1 MRRIPRPAQGG
12 FFTDRSP
19 PVMSKAD
26 QKFKE
31 LVGRY
36 PRGPETELAPREGHP
51 LEQTIDWSES
61 PLAKAYP
68 QWEVFL
74 YELYQERRNAPL
86 EGRKPHPSAN
96 LPLGK
101 KRELLGPAG
110 GLSAAQVNQQ
120 YGTREQKCE
129 EL

>member
-1 MRRIPRPAQGG
+1 MRQPKPAPGG

-19 PVMSKAD
+19 PVISQTD

-31 LVGRY
+31 LIGRY
-36 PRGPETELAPREGHP
+36 PNATESQLAPRAGHP
-51 LEQTIDWSES
+51 LEQTVDWSES

-68 QWEVFL
+68 QWEVYL
-74 YELYQERRNAPL
+74 YELQQERRNAPL

-101 KRELLGPAG
+101 KRELLGPPG
-110 GLSAAQVNQQ
+110 GLSAAEVHQR